1 MHLPAATSSDCQS
14 PSMPTTINDM
24 FANLHEML
32 QEYHGELVQTGSP
45 AVLCSALPTHWRSN
59 KSLPCAFKVIAL
71 DDIQDGTLVTIK
83 AGNDENYHAELR
95 NATAVMK
102 NQVAKFN
109 DLRFVGRSGR
119 GKSFSITITIS
130 SYPCQIATYTKA
142 IKVTVDGPREPRS
155 KQNFAYGHPG
165 AFNPFILNAGWLD
178 AAYMNYAWSD
188 YFRQHQQ
195 QQAIQVPPTSAGPQ
209 QTSLGCHDKVSSVTI
224 GNGHILGSSTTTTT
238 AAVIADPTTDL
249 VSLRSPTSQSVPA
262 PTVAPGVVPP
272 PNGLPTPALLA
283 SPASTYPPGSI
294 SSFAVHTDHQ
304 LVKSPFLP
312 YDIAAFRST
321 AAAAAAAAAAASN
334 GTLRPAQ
341 LSATITLHQSASVD
355 SASSRLSPASSR
367 NSNASPPPAL
377 STAAAAAAVAAAAA
391 ASFPPGLLHATPK
404 GANHPTHHHHHQHP
418 LHHHNHQPRLTVLGP
433 HPSLGQSPQLPAGT
447 VPGVSSSS
455 IGNDT
460 SNGDLSSAN
469 EDESDDEQID
479 VVKSAFIPILRP
491 PAAPSAET
499 TASGSTGTRE
509 NSPDICDADVT
520 VAQKPETPDST
531 TAPTVGETSPPRF
544 GLRCDLK
551 ALSTKKQILHESAPG
566 HVCVKQQQQQ
576 QQSTPQLESPERTK
590 LRSPNLI
597 KQAQKTVWR
606 PY

>member
-1 MHLPAATSSDCQS
+1 MHLPSATSSDCQS

-24 FANLHEML
+24 FTNLHEML

-45 AVLCSALPTHWRSN
+45 AVLCSVLPTHWRSN

-95 NATAVMK
+95 NATAIMK

-165 AFNPFILNAGWLD
+165 PFNPFILNAGWLD

-195 QQAIQVPPTSAGPQ
+195 QQAIQVPPPSAGTQ
-209 QTSLGCHDKVSSVTI
+209 QTSLGCHEKVGSGTI
-224 GNGHILGSSTTTTT
+224 GNGHLLGSASTIT
-238 AAVIADPTTDL
+238 AASITDPATEL
-249 VSLRSPTSQSVPA
+249 VSVHSPTSQTVPV
-262 PTVAPGVVPP
+262 PTVAPGVVPQS
-272 PNGLPTPALLA
+272 NGIPAPALLD
-283 SPASTYPPGSI
+283 SPTSTYPPGAI
-294 SSFAVHTDHQ
+294 SSFAVHTDQQ
-304 LVKSPFLP
+304 LVKTPFSP

-334 GTLRPAQ
+334 GTFRPAQ
-341 LSATITLHQSASVD
+341 LSATITLHQSVNVD
-355 SASSRLSPASSR
+355 LASSRLSPASSR
-367 NSNASPPPAL
+367 NSNTSPPPTLA
-377 STAAAAAAVAAAAA
+377 TAAAAVAVAAAAA
-391 ASFPPGLLHATPK
+391 AAIPSGLLQSPPK
-404 GANHPTHHHHHQHP
+404 GSNHSTQLPHHTNNHQSRLTAMRSHPTFG
-418 LHHHNHQPRLTVLGP
+418 QP
-433 HPSLGQSPQLPAGT
+433 QYMPAGS
-447 VPGVSSSS
+447 VLGVSSSS

-460 SNGDLSSAN
+460 SNGDLSSTN

-499 TASGSTGTRE
+499 TVTGSSSTRE
-509 NSPDICDADVT
+509 NSPDITDPFAT
-520 VAQKPETPDST
+520 GEQKPETPDST
-531 TAPTVGETSPPRF
+531 TAPTTEATSPSRF
-544 GLRCDLK
+544 GIRCDLK
-551 ALSTKKQILHESAPG
+551 ALSTKKQIFHESASG
-566 HVCVKQQQQQ
+566 IVCIKQP
-576 QQSTPQLESPERTK
+576 QSTSQLESPERTK

-597 KQAQKTVWR
+597 KQTQKTVWR

>member
-1 MHLPAATSSDCQS
+1 MHLPAATISDCQS
-14 PSMPTTINDM
+14 PSMPTSINDM

-188 YFRQHQQ
+188 YFRQHQH
-195 QQAIQVPPTSAGPQ
+195 QQAIQVAPSPAGSH
-209 QTSLGCHDKVSSVTI
+209 QTPLRCHEKVSSGTI
-224 GNGHILGSSTTTTT
+224 GDGHQLSNSSSTTAVDITEPVTELESHRSPNNQT
-238 AAVIADPTTDL
+238 VPVPTVAESVIASSNNLPDPALL
-249 VSLRSPTSQSVPA
+249 VSPTS
-262 PTVAPGVVPP
+262 
-272 PNGLPTPALLA
+272 
-283 SPASTYPPGSI
+283 TYPSGSI
-294 SSFAVHTDHQ
+294 SSFAVHTDQ
-304 LVKSPFLP
+304 QVVKSPFLP

-321 AAAAAAAAAAASN
+321 TAAATVASH
-334 GTLRPAQ
+334 GTLRPTQ
-341 LSATITLHQSASVD
+341 LCATITLHQPTSVD
-355 SASSRLSPASSR
+355 SASSRLSPSSSR
-367 NSNASPPPAL
+367 NSNASPPHVL
-377 STAAAAAAVAAAAA
+377 SSTAAAVAVAAAAA
-391 ASFPPGLLHATPK
+391 ASLPSSLFHSAPK
-404 GANHPTHHHHHQHP
+404 GATHHQSHLRRQ
-418 LHHHNHQPRLTVLGP
+418 NHQSRLTVLESHQIVDQPPNLVGM
-433 HPSLGQSPQLPAGT
+433 SA
-447 VPGVSSSS
+447 PGVSSSS
-455 IGNDT
+455 LGNET
-460 SNGDLSSAN
+460 SNGDVSSAN

-499 TASGSTGTRE
+499 TATGSTNTRE
-509 NSPDICDADVT
+509 NSPDICDPDTSVE
-520 VAQKPETPDST
+520 QKPETPDST
-531 TAPTVGETSPPRF
+531 TAPTTNVNRYGI
-544 GLRCDLK
+544 RCDLK
-551 ALSTKKQILHESAPG
+551 ALSTKRQILHECAPSL
-566 HVCVKQQQQQ
+566 VCIKQPP
-576 QQSTPQLESPERTK
+576 TTAQLEYPEHTK
-590 LRSPNLI
+590 LRSPNMI

>member
-1 MHLPAATSSDCQS
+1 MHLPAATSSECQS

-188 YFRQHQQ
+188 YFRQQQQQQ
-195 QQAIQVPPTSAGPQ
+195 QQAIQVQPPSTGPQ
-209 QTSLGCHDKVSSVTI
+209 QQTTLGCHDKVSSGAI
-224 GNGHILGSSTTTTT
+224 GNGHLLGSTTTTI
-238 AAVIADPTTDL
+238 AAGITDQTTDL
-249 VSLRSPTSQSVPA
+249 VSLRSPVSQPVPA
-262 PTVAPGVVPP
+262 PTAAPGAVPP
-272 PNGLPTPALLA
+272 PNGLQTSALLA
-283 SPASTYPPGSI
+283 SSATTYPPGSI
-294 SSFAVHTDHQ
+294 SSFAVHPEQQ

-321 AAAAAAAAAAASN
+321 AAAAAAAAAAATN
-334 GTLRPAQ
+334 GTLRPTQ
-341 LSATITLHQSASVD
+341 LTTTITLHQTASVD
-355 SASSRLSPASSR
+355 SVSSRLSPASSR
-367 NSNASPPPAL
+367 NSNASPPPSAL

-391 ASFPPGLLHATPK
+391 ASLPPGLLHPVPK
-404 GANHPTHHHHHQHP
+404 GGSLSTASHHQHHMHHHTHHPRLTGLGNHPTP
-418 LHHHNHQPRLTVLGP
+418 L
-433 HPSLGQSPQLPAGT
+433 LPPGS
-447 VPGVSSSS
+447 VPGISSSS

-460 SNGDLSSAN
+460 SNGDISSAN

-499 TASGSTGTRE
+499 TTASGSTGTRE
-509 NSPDICDADVT
+509 NSPDICDADDT

-531 TAPTVGETSPPRF
+531 TAPTMAPTTPPRI

-551 ALSTKKQILHESAPG
+551 AMSTKKQILHDSAPG
-566 HVCVKQQQQQ
+566 LVCIKQQQQQ
-576 QQSTPQLESPERTK
+576 PPPAPLESPERTK